1 MMPTTANSSFEDAF
15 DELFPRCYRLA
26 FRLLGHVEAAEDV
39 AAEALARAFARWS
52 HVGDL
57 GYRDAWV
64 LRVTTNLAL
73 DVLRCRPL
81 EMADPTRRDA
91 EADLDLGLVLA
102 RALRS
107 MPRRQR
113 QVIVLRYLADLPS
126 DEVARTLRI
135 SPGTVKVHIHRGLQ
149 TLRARLGPTFPE
161 VTNLVDSAVF

>member
-1 MMPTTANSSFEDAF
+1 
-15 DELFPRCYRLA
+15 
-26 FRLLGHVEAAEDV
+26 
-39 AAEALARAFARWS
+39 
-52 HVGDL
+52 
-57 GYRDAWV
+57 
-64 LRVTTNLAL
+64 
-73 DVLRCRPL
+73 
-81 EMADPTRRDA
+81 MADPTRRDA

-107 MPRRQR
+107 IPRRQR